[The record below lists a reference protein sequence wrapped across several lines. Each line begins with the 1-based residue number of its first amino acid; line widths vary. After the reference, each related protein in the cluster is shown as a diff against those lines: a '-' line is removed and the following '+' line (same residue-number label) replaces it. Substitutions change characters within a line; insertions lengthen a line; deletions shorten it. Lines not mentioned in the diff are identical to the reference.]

1 MTKTVVAQTYGTPEV
16 LELVDIDLPAPKSG
30 EVLVD
35 VKAIGVNPFD
45 FKLYSGAFGTDPE
58 KLPIRL
64 GGEAAGVVSAVGDGV
79 TGSPSARSRSG

>member
-16 LELVDIDLPAPKSG
+16 LKLVDVDLPAPKSG

-45 FKLYSGAFGTDPE
+45 F
-58 KLPIRL
+58 R
-64 GGEAAGVVSAVGDGV
+64 
-79 TGSPSARSRSG
+79 